1 MSLSWGRSWGRS
13 WLRSWGIDTH
23 DGGAGD
29 YYYKWWLKQHK
40 TNVPPT
46 LEQVVEAVKRTPK
59 KALEAVAEAKEKFD
73 YVNDKT
79 PNPELIEYLA
89 IAIQAQITAKLIEKQ
104 RILETQ
110 IEEEFIEIML
120 LT

>member
-1 MSLSWGRSWGRS
+1 MSVAWGKSWGRS

-23 DGGAGD
+23 DGAAND
-29 YYYKWWLKQHK
+29 YYYKWWVKKHK

-46 LEQVVEAVKRTPK
+46 IEQVFEAVKRTPE
-59 KALEAVAEAKEKFD
+59 KALKAVIEAKQKFN

-79 PNPELIEYLA
+79 PSAELIEYLA
-89 IAIQAQITAKLIEKQ
+89 VTIHAQITAKLIEKQ
-104 RILETQ
+104 RILEAQ
-110 IEEEFIEIML
+110 IEEDFIEMML